1 MAAKDP
7 QRPVALTVVAL
18 GGRPGAPEKP
28 EVAALAA
35 ALEPVG
41 GYLDALQTANQVK
54 AAFIHAAAGGIHE

>member
-18 GGRPGAPEKP
+18 GGRPGTPEKP